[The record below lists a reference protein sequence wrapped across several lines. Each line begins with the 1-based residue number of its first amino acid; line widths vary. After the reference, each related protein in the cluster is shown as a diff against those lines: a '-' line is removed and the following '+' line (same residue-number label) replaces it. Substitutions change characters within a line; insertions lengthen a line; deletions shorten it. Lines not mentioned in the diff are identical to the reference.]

1 MLNLNREER
10 KVILFLVIVALSG
23 AGINFLA
30 KRFVPVRSIACANP
44 NLGKININTADKETL
59 KLLPG
64 IGEKLAGRILDYRR
78 QNGKF
83 CEPEDLKNIK
93 GFNNRLL
100 EKTRDLIIIERR

>member
-1 MLNLNREER
+1 MLNLTREEK
-10 KVILFLVIVALSG
+10 KVILFLVIMALSG

-30 KRFVPVRSIACANP
+30 KRFAPVRSIACANP
-44 NLGKININTADKETL
+44 NLGRIRINTADKGTL

-83 CEPEDLKNIK
+83 CELEDLKNVK
-93 GFNNRLL
+93 GFNNRTL
-100 EKTRDLIIIERR
+100 EKTRDLIIIE